1 VKRKAQDLIG
11 MIIYGWST
19 RKYKP
24 RPQIRFMQTAPTAV
38 GLHRQ
43 MYSAFA
49 EGDSNTLKTI
59 CADGLLENFQARI
72 QSRGRETLK
81 WELIKYNRKS
91 KVMSNR
97 SASLGME
104 GIMIRQ
110 AVVRINSQQKLT
122 RFKPDGSIV
131 PGTGEVKDVQEY
143 VVIQKKLLQGK
154 EDDWV
159 VWGTTEETTLESIKD
174 EERRALE

>member
-1 VKRKAQDLIG
+1 
-11 MIIYGWST
+11 
-19 RKYKP
+19 
-24 RPQIRFMQTAPTAV
+24 V